1 MQPGCILCIFTFVVN
16 HYLHTKTTKLM
27 KVKFI
32 IGNLSLFILLSMF
45 QVVNAQISPEKVES
59 ISTEVD
65 KINNTLHHRLD
76 IIEKRIDDLLW
87 YERVG
92 DIAHIDKLYMTGP
105 PLWKE
110 KNPNAQGAGNPTKFW
125 SYVFIPKNINPAKKY
140 PLIVFPHGGVHA
152 DFTTYYTHIVRE
164 LIAQGYIIVAAEYR
178 GSTGYGESHYKK
190 IDYGG
195 LETEDVYASR
205 NYMIENYDIVDKKR
219 IGIIGWSHGGLIA
232 LFNIFD
238 HPNDYQVAY
247 AGVPVSDLIARMG
260 YKDQDYRDLYEADF
274 HIGES
279 AEANVEEYRKRSPA
293 WNTHKMKDTPL
304 LIHTNTNDADVNV
317 LEVEHL
323 IKSLKADNKKF
334 EYKIY
339 QDVPGGHSFNRTDTK
354 KAQEI
359 RVEIYKFLT
368 PQLNPPSPITNIKE
382 LRKAAYGF

>member
-1 MQPGCILCIFTFVVN
+1 
-16 HYLHTKTTKLM
+16 M

-125 SYVFIPKNINPAKKY
+125 SYVFIPKNIDPAKEY

-205 NYMIENYDIVDKKR
+205 NYMIENYDIVDKNR

-368 PQLNPPSPITNIKE
+368 PQLNPPSPITNINE